1 MNDHKSELL
10 PCPFCGGKPLVGQRG
25 PYCRNIHCYM
35 RGNKFNQLDKNMQ
48 DWNRRAAPPEPN
60 SWQPIETAPRD
71 GTTIL
76 LINHKN
82 RVCDGSL
89 GQPVGSKPWGHQ
101 FEPEGEQDQPGG
113 FATTEELAAVFG
125 ATRDEAKAVAVGL
138 SRALG
143 DTLHVVD
150 DKEQSH
156 D

>member
-1 MNDHKSELL
+1 MTDRHKGATDWSA
-10 PCPFCGGKPLVGQRG
+10 CPTRVRHPAFGSYSSCRCKPVCRHCGHGEHGAIHG
-25 PYCRNIHCYM
+25 P
-35 RGNKFNQLDKNMQ
+35 
-48 DWNRRAAPPEPN
+48 
-60 SWQPIETAPRD
+60 
-71 GTTIL
+71 
-76 LINHKN
+76 
-82 RVCDGSL
+82 SL